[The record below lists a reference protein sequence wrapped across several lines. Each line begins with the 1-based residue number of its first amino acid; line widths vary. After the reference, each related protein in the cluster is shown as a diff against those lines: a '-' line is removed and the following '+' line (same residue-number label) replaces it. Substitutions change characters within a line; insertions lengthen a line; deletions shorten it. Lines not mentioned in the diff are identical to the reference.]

1 MLFLRNTTLI
11 VSSKH
16 VTELILPLKD
26 VNCKKH

>member
-11 VSSKH
+11 VSNKH

-26 VNCKKH
+26 VN